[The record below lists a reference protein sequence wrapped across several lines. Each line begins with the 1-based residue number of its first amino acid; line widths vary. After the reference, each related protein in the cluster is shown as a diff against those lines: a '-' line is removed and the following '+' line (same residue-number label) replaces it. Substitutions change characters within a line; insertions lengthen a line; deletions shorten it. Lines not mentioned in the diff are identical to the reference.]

1 MGYTG
6 TTNYGFQKPTKENAF
21 TVDDLNNALD
31 KIDETIK
38 DTDDK
43 ITEQDT
49 RLTSVESKNTQQDT
63 AIAGKVNIS
72 QGVDNSGKVLA
83 VGSDGNVKPQE
94 FTSADKWDVIYDA
107 SSSDSGLNF
116 GLPNGI
122 ESGFTL
128 SSTTLDWDR
137 IKQYKKLKFYID
149 RYDTEASG
157 NTLKYCMVD
166 IGSFTMLNDAVDK
179 LSLSK
184 YTHSAIR
191 TGSTS
196 SPGGYAYLYITIATT
211 GMYIQSEEASQGYS
225 SSPRYGVGVISIKL
239 HRMNVAS
246 KSGATASITPTTK
259 PTTLNI
265 ESRFIEDFDEG
276 GDMWTAAGFV
286 ISKIEGV
293 LA

>member
-6 TTNYGFQKPTKENAF
+6 TTNYGFQKPAKENAF

-38 DTDDK
+38 NTNNK
-43 ITEQDT
+43 NTEQDT
-49 RLTSVESKNTQQDT
+49 RLTSVESKNTQQDN

-83 VGSDGNVKPQE
+83 VGSDGNVNLQE

-107 SSSDSGLNF
+107 SSSNSGLNF

-149 RYDTEASG
+149 RYDREASDIG
-157 NTLKYCMVD
+157 YYCAVD
-166 IGSFTMLNDAVDK
+166 IGSFTMVNDSVDK

-184 YTHSAIR
+184 YSHSAR
-191 TGSTS
+191 RTS
-196 SPGGYAYLYITIATT
+196 SRGGNVSLYITIATT
-211 GMYIQSEEASQGYS
+211 GIYMYTENAYDAYS
-225 SSPRYGVGVISIKL
+225 SSHRYGVGVISIKL
-239 HRMNVAS
+239 YGN
-246 KSGATASITPTTK
+246 KSTTTTNAIVSITPTTK

-265 ESRFIEDFDEG
+265 ESYFIEDYDEG
-276 GDMWTAAGFV
+276 GDIWSSGDFV